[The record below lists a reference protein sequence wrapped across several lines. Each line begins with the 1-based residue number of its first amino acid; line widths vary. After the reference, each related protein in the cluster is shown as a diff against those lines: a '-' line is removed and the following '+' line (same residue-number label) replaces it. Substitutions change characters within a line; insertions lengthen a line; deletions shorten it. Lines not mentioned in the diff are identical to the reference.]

1 MRHLGLSPSRMS
13 IFGDRLAC
21 EGIAHNV
28 PIRIGHEDFTIT
40 CVNFNLGAFD
50 FVIGFDFL

>member
-1 MRHLGLSPSRMS
+1 MS